1 MKKLYMVAVAYAVL
15 GLAAGLFYRE
25 YTKAMDFT
33 GQTQLSV
40 THTHLLALGFMV
52 MLIVLAL
59 DAALKVSGTRTFSWF
74 FASYNAGL
82 AITVGVMV
90 WHGILQVQGETEV
103 SGAVPGIAGIGH
115 ILLTIGIVAL
125 LVSLRRPVREATVR
139 RSLIDSEKL
148 ADQQR

>member
-1 MKKLYMVAVAYAVL
+1 MKKLYVAAVAYALL

-59 DAALKVSGTRTFSWF
+59 DAALRISGTRSFSWF
-74 FASYNAGL
+74 FAAYNAGL
-82 AITVGVMV
+82 LITVGVMV

-103 SGAVPGIAGIGH
+103 TGAVPGIAGIGH
-115 ILLTIGIVAL
+115 ILLTVGIVAL
-125 LVSLRRPVREATVR
+125 LISLRRPVREATAE
-139 RSLIDSEKL
+139 RSLAATGDL